1 MNIDFKKKNILIT
14 GTSRGIGKELAE
26 SFFKKGANI
35 FSTSTQRKK
44 TRFSKIGGNKWTHFS
59 VDFNNDFEV
68 KAFIRR
74 LEKLPRIDILINNAG
89 VNKIEDFTKIKEEDW
104 LKINKINLTLPYL
117 ISKTVS
123 RKMKQQKK
131 GHIINISSIFGVI
144 SKKKRAT
151 YSASKSGL
159 IGLTKAM
166 SLDLAGS
173 NILVNSVSPGFVKT
187 DLTRNILT
195 NQEIKALSDEVPL
208 KRFAQSKEIVQLV
221 TFLCSKFNTYITGQN
236 LVIDGGYTIK

>member
-26 SFFKKGANI
+26 SFFKMGANI

-44 TRFSKIGGNKWTHFS
+44 TKISKIGRNKWIHFS

-89 VNKIEDFTKIKEEDW
+89 VNKIEDLAKIKDEDW

-117 ISKTVS
+117 ISKTIS
-123 RKMKQQKK
+123 QKMKSQKK

-144 SKKKRAT
+144 SKKKRAA

-195 NQEIKALSDEVPL
+195 NEEIKALSDEVPL

-221 TFLCSKFNTYITGQN
+221 IFLCSKFNTYITGQN